1 MNLAGTRPASRRGDD
16 TCGSGKRVEYA
27 SWASANKIEPG
38 TPIRNFEPARTR
50 GQAAATASL
59 AHLVPELTTALLL
72 LSPQAVIAQQW

>member
-27 SWASANKIEPG
+27 SSASANKIESG

-50 GQAAATASL
+50 GQAAAASL